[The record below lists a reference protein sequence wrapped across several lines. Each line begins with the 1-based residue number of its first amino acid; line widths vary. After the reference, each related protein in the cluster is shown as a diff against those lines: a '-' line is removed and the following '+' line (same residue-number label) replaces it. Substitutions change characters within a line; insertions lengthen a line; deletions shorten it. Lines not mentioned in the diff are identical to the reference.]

1 MKIILYFTLSFI
13 GSISLYAQASCEKAF
28 SAANYSVAHTT
39 NAYNSNNNDHVQE
52 WSFKSI
58 ETFREVEE
66 ITQNCGCEDVA
77 NLAWEGYVAAEK
89 AQEQNTWERSRF
101 YAKRAN
107 QKAKLM
113 MDALAECTN
122 VDVSKIENADFDNDV
137 YASSDENLN
146 NYYSNE
152 DLEDQKA
159 ELVAQQKILEERQAE
174 LAKELEKKKN
184 EAKALKIARDN
195 EILKQKAVKTNA
207 ELALSQINNGF
218 QNLANALGCKQ
229 AYDLAKSSYE
239 YTQKQINNSNL
250 DETKLHYTLKL
261 NEIAEKAML
270 NFSDCASGF

>member
-52 WSFKSI
+52 WSFKAI

-122 VDVSKIENADFDNDV
+122 VDVSKIENADFDNDA

-239 YTQKQINNSNL
+239 YTQEQINNSNL

>member
-52 WSFKSI
+52 WSFKAI

-239 YTQKQINNSNL
+239 YTQEQINNSNL

>member
-52 WSFKSI
+52 WSFKAI

>member
-1 MKIILYFTLSFI
+1 MKSLLFFSLTIIGHFTI
-13 GSISLYAQASCEKAF
+13 IAQISCEKAF

-39 NAYNSNNNDHVQE
+39 NAYDSNNNDHVQE
-52 WSFKSI
+52 WSFKAI

-66 ITQNCGCEDVA
+66 ITLDCGCEEA
-77 NLAWEGYVAAEK
+77 AGLAWEGYVAAEK

-159 ELVAQQKILEERQAE
+159 ELVAQQKFLEERQAE

-184 EAKALKIARDN
+184 EAKALKVARDN

-239 YTQKQINNSNL
+239 YTQEQINNSNL